1 MVENL
6 IYLLIEVDSADIYG
20 PVVFLYCSYTGFT
33 FSQFTRMNS
42 RYKTH
47 ATFVCFVPWLHSEG

>member
-20 PVVFLYCSYTGFT
+20 PVVFLYCSYKGFT

-47 ATFVCFVPWLHSEG
+47 ATFVCFVP